1 MPVRR
6 ASPTG
11 RPGLRPTHPPRG
23 PALAWVTTRSA
34 SPARDRRPLVEFL
47 QQAGC
52 NALHIELAERGVHG
66 NSHGSMFER
75 NNAEVLAIVTDW
87 MADQL
92 G

>member
-1 MPVRR
+1 
-6 ASPTG
+6 
-11 RPGLRPTHPPRG
+11 
-23 PALAWVTTRSA
+23 
-34 SPARDRRPLVEFL
+34 
-47 QQAGC
+47 
-52 NALHIELAERGVHG
+52 VHG